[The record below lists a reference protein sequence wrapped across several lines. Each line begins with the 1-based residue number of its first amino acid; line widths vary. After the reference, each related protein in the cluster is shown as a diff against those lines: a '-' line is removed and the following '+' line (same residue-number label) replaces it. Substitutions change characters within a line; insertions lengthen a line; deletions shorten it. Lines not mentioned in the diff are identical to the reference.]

1 MKLIRESE
9 TCWHLYVGDKV
20 LWLSTEQLA
29 QMHRLLNKNR
39 KPMKKRLLDWL
50 KCKLG
55 GATLDECA
63 ESNRN
68 SYQMGIYVAHLKMK
82 IYADSMYGIT
92 PDEWC
97 RRMYDLITTKIQAL
111 EQSAEIMASN
121 QKSPYDADRK

>member
-1 MKLIRESE
+1 
-9 TCWHLYVGDKV
+9 
-20 LWLSTEQLA
+20 
-29 QMHRLLNKNR
+29 
-39 KPMKKRLLDWL
+39 MKKRFLDWL
-50 KCKLG
+50 ICKLG

-68 SYQMGIYVAHLKMK
+68 SYQMGIYIAHLKMK
-82 IYADSMYGIT
+82 TYADSMYGIT

-121 QKSPYDADRK
+121 QKKARLTQTGSKTIVKKHRTIIMDWYDRFES

>member
-1 MKLIRESE
+1 
-9 TCWHLYVGDKV
+9 
-20 LWLSTEQLA
+20 
-29 QMHRLLNKNR
+29 
-39 KPMKKRLLDWL
+39 MKKRFLDWL
-50 KCKLG
+50 ICKLG

-68 SYQMGIYVAHLKMK
+68 SYQMGIYIAHLKMK

-111 EQSAEIMASN
+111 EQSAELGEN
-121 QKSPYDADRK
+121 QNSKSDTDRK